1 MRSVRC
7 SQSNFFLSLLVLVK
21 KSQCSHARKC
31 SQRPFVTPTKRRE
44 KMVMYLPSRQNI
56 AMSWKQIALVDDLP
70 IPDAGL
76 NSFRKATACDANLQI
91 LMSTVLEGWPST
103 ENRVP
108 QEIKSYFCCREDI
121 TVQNGLLF
129 KGESIIVPSQLR
141 KEMMGRRRFTRP
153 TWVWKDVSAVQGS
166 VLAIGPG
173 WMLNW

>member
-1 MRSVRC
+1 
-7 SQSNFFLSLLVLVK
+7 
-21 KSQCSHARKC
+21 
-31 SQRPFVTPTKRRE
+31 
-44 KMVMYLPSRQNI
+44 MYLPPRQSI

-76 NSFRKATACDANLQI
+76 NSLRKATACDANLQI

-129 KGESIIVPSQLR
+129 KGERIILPSQLR

>member
-1 MRSVRC
+1 MLGSFGKHLGSGYSTQEVGRNNRLRLVFSPTLLSC
-7 SQSNFFLSLLVLVK
+7 SSHFLRALQQNRVQSRLLYLLDIVIRTNFKYSKQFEYTSL
-21 KSQCSHARKC
+21 C
-31 SQRPFVTPTKRRE
+31 
-44 KMVMYLPSRQNI
+44 I
-56 AMSWKQIALVDDLP
+56 
-70 IPDAGL
+70 
-76 NSFRKATACDANLQI
+76 FRKATACDANLQI

-129 KGESIIVPSQLR
+129 KGERIIVPSQLR

-173 WMLNW
+173 